1 MAGLETVGQRKAILI
16 TGAGSGIGRE
26 TAALFASK
34 GWLVGAADVNE
45 QSVRGLA
52 AECPANSIVPIHAD
66 VSTRAGARAMVDAFL
81 AQTGGRLD
89 TLFNCAGTLRM
100 GPHENIGAAGVDL
113 MLSVNVNGVV
123 YCIDAAFE
131 ALKATPGAH
140 IISMSSTSAEYGA
153 PDLAVYSASKFF
165 VRGLTE
171 ALNIEFARHDI
182 NVSAILVA
190 YVQTPMVLKAEV
202 KAKSIDVLGVKIT
215 PKQVAATVWKAAH
228 GRRVL
233 WRVGMDATALNIV
246 VRILG
251 SHSRGL
257 YKLLAGY

>member
-1 MAGLETVGQRKAILI
+1 LETVAQRKSILI

-26 TAALFASK
+26 TAALFAAK
-34 GWLVGAADVNE
+34 GWLVGAADVNDN
-45 QSVRGLA
+45 SVRRLA
-52 AECPANSIVPIHAD
+52 AECPANSVVPIHAD
-66 VSTRAGARAMVDAFL
+66 VSTRAGARAMVDTFL
-81 AQTGGRLD
+81 AQTGGTLD

-123 YCIDAAFE
+123 YCIDAAFD

-153 PDLAVYSASKFF
+153 PDLAVYSATKFF

-190 YVQTPMVLKAEV
+190 YVQTPMVLDADV
-202 KAKSIDVLGVKIT
+202 KARSVDVLGVKVT
-215 PKQVAATVWKAAH
+215 PKEVAGAVWKAAH

-233 WRVGMDATALNIV
+233 WRVGMDATALNIA

-251 SHSRGL
+251 SRSRGL
-257 YKLLAGY
+257 YKMLTGY